1 MCFGGL
7 VILGTELTNLIVLN
21 LLNSAIQA
29 EADSDEVYAQIML
42 QPEADVSLHS
52 FTPEN
57 IQVFLSFLFLV
68 WYYFIAFLHKIT
80 CTYIYLFF
88 LNMLDQQNELT
99 SLDPEPKEPEKC
111 TAHSFCKTLTAS
123 DTSTHGG
130 FSVLR
135 RHAEECLPQLVS
147 IKSIV

>member
-68 WYYFIAFLHKIT
+68 WYYFIAFLHNYMFI
-80 CTYIYLFF
+80 
-88 LNMLDQQNELT
+88 
-99 SLDPEPKEPEKC
+99 
-111 TAHSFCKTLTAS
+111 H
-123 DTSTHGG
+123 
-130 FSVLR
+130 
-135 RHAEECLPQLVS
+135 
-147 IKSIV
+147 